1 MIDTDAILAA
11 VIGAVFGGS
20 GLVGLLF
27 VYMRRFI
34 DKRLEQREREDARHR
49 EQRANRLRLEDEL
62 EHATGRLLFY
72 LHKAVTIGQHNG
84 DLAEAWKNYQDAEKR
99 MKELDRD
106 ILVEHE
112 MDI

>member
-1 MIDTDAILAA
+1 MIDTDAIFAA

-34 DKRLEQREREDARHR
+34 DKRLEQREQEDAKHR

-72 LHKAVTIGQHNG
+72 LHKAVTTGQHNG
-84 DLAEAWKNYQDAEKR
+84 DLADAWKNYQDAEKR

>member
-1 MIDTDAILAA
+1 MIDTDAVWAA

-34 DKRLEQREREDARHR
+34 DKRLEQREQEDARHR

-72 LHKAVTIGQHNG
+72 LHKAVTTGQHNG
-84 DLAEAWKNYQDAEKR
+84 DLADAWKNYQDAEKR

>member
-1 MIDTDAILAA
+1 MIDTDAVWAA

-34 DKRLEQREREDARHR
+34 DKRLEQREQEDARHR

-72 LHKAVTIGQHNG
+72 LHKAVTTGQHNG